1 MHLGKKDGTDM
12 LLGRVPGRYAQAD
25 GEPTATFVIP
35 AIAFVFF
42 PLHFTTFMIKLNL
55 KQLIFF
61 KEGQSH
67 HWALNGTVKS
77 LLCQVL
83 KAARNNL
90 LDYLNS

>member
-1 MHLGKKDGTDM
+1 M
-12 LLGRVPGRYAQAD
+12 
-25 GEPTATFVIP
+25 ATFLIS
-35 AIAFVFF
+35 AISFLFF
-42 PLHFTTFMIKLNL
+42 PLHFINFVIKLNL

-61 KEGQSH
+61 KGQSH

-77 LLCQVL
+77 LLCPVL